1 VLRSLHLM
9 DCTVRSRSNRLKLI
23 STIRIR
29 REWLGTVSV
38 PKAIRRLI
46 KDVVLESDGYA
57 AVKSIEE
64 TAAELNI
71 PVSDIVKLDQNEN
84 PYGTS
89 LGVFDAL
96 ATYDHFHQYPDAS
109 HRVARERI
117 SRYAGVPA
125 DRILIG
131 NGSDEIIDM
140 LFLLTLEP
148 GDEVIVPMPTFGVYG
163 ARPPLYG
170 GVVKN
175 VERKSNFDLDVDAI
189 VNAVTDRTKLIFL
202 AHPNNPTGNLVT
214 NQQLV
219 RILRTGALVVVD
231 EAYYEFSDNTL
242 LPMLGEWENMVV
254 LRTFSKWAGL
264 AGLRVGY
271 GIFPEKLGQQMW
283 KVKPPFNVSVAGLKA
298 IEAVLDDVDYLQ
310 ETVSRIRV
318 ERGRLYRALRK
329 LNFLEPYPSHGN
341 YILCKVT
348 RGDAHDVYSRLR
360 RQGILVRS
368 FRDPW
373 LRHFVRI
380 SVGTPEDTTTLLRAL
395 RAMVEEV

>member
-1 VLRSLHLM
+1 MHVDWMNL
-9 DCTVRSRSNRLKLI
+9 TVFHSE
-23 STIRIR
+23 TD
-29 REWLGTVSV
+29 WLGTVSV

-46 KDVVLESDGYA
+46 KDVVLDSEGYA

-84 PYGTS
+84 PYGTA
-89 LGVFDAL
+89 LGVFDSL
-96 ATYDHFHQYPDAS
+96 ATYDHFHQYPDATQ
-109 HRVARERI
+109 RVARERI
-117 SRYAGVPA
+117 GEYAGVPS
-125 DRILIG
+125 DRVIVG

-163 ARPPLYG
+163 ARPPLHG
-170 GVVKN
+170 GVVKT
-175 VERKSNFDLDVDAI
+175 VERKQNFDLDVDAI
-189 VNAVTDRTKLIFL
+189 LDAVTDRTKLIFL

-214 NQQLV
+214 TQQLV

-242 LPMLGEWENMVV
+242 LPMLGEWENMVI

-271 GIFPEKLGQQMW
+271 GVFPEKLGEQMW

-298 IEAVLDDVDYLQ
+298 IEAVLDDIDYLR

-348 RGDAHDVYSRLR
+348 RGNAHDVYQRLR

-368 FRDPW
+368 YRDPW
-373 LRHFVRI
+373 LQDCIRI
-380 SVGTPEDTTTLLRAL
+380 SVGTPENTTTLLRAL
-395 RAMVEEV
+395 RDMVEEV

>member
-1 VLRSLHLM
+1 
-9 DCTVRSRSNRLKLI
+9 
-23 STIRIR
+23 
-29 REWLGTVSV
+29 VSV
-38 PKAIRRLI
+38 PKAIRRLV
-46 KDVVLESDGYA
+46 KQSVLESDPYG

-64 TAAELNI
+64 TAAELDI

-89 LGVFDAL
+89 LSVFDAL
-96 ATYDHFHQYPDAS
+96 ATYDHYHQYPDATQ
-109 HRVARERI
+109 RIARERI
-117 SRYAGVPA
+117 GEYAGVPA
-125 DRILIG
+125 DRVMVG

-140 LFLLTLEP
+140 LFLLTLDP
-148 GDEVIVPMPTFGVYG
+148 GDEVIVPVPTFGVYG

-175 VERKSNFDLDVDAI
+175 VKRKSDFDLDVDAI
-189 VNAVTDRTKLIFL
+189 LNAVTDRTKLIFL
-202 AHPNNPTGNLVT
+202 AHPNNPTGNLVK

-242 LPMLGEWENMVV
+242 LPMLGEWENMVI

-264 AGLRVGY
+264 AGLRIGY

-298 IEAVLDDVDYLQ
+298 IEAVLDDLDFL
-310 ETVSRIRV
+310 TDAVSRVRV

-329 LNFLEPYPSHGN
+329 LNFLEPFPSHGN
-341 YILCKVT
+341 YILCRVT
-348 RGDAHDVYSRLR
+348 RGDAHDLYNRLR
-360 RQGILVRS
+360 QQGILVRS
-368 FRDPW
+368 YRDPW
-373 LRHFVRI
+373 LRDCIRI

-395 RAMVEEV
+395 RNLVEEI